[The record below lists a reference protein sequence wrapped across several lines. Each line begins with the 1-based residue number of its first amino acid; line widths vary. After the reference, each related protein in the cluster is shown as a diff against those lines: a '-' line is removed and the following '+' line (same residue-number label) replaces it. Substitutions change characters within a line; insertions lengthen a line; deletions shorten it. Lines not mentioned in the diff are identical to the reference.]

1 MPRKDKPNYTELT
14 HQVVRES
21 PEPLSFNEILRRVH
35 AITPIR
41 TKNPKNTIRGA
52 ISQSRLIVATGDGR
66 YGWMLRIL
74 NGVAIRLT
82 LSDSDVAGQ
91 AVEFG
96 EELRE
101 ALWPTFFEIQKREDR
116 NPVRVLLPDKTE
128 TRLPLDFLGQ
138 ARWGTSGSPE
148 FWKWFKTLKARRGD
162 HLIFHVSDGEARLYR
177 VEFQARAARDEKAIA
192 ERNQSVVQAAL
203 EYVRKS
209 PWGAPIWDITARL
222 LATGQYHHPVPPDP
236 LSEIWTQDVWE
247 PVLRAK
253 GYAGGW
259 APVGVDS

>member
-162 HLIFHVSDGEARLYR
+162 HLIFHVADGEARLYR
-177 VEFQARAARDEKAIA
+177 VEFQARAARGEGHRRTQS
-192 ERNQSVVQAAL
+192 ERRPGGAGICAQVSVGRTDLGHHRTPARHRAVPSSGAARSL
-203 EYVRKS
+203 
-209 PWGAPIWDITARL
+209 I
-222 LATGQYHHPVPPDP
+222 
-236 LSEIWTQDVWE
+236 
-247 PVLRAK
+247 
-253 GYAGGW
+253 
-259 APVGVDS
+259 